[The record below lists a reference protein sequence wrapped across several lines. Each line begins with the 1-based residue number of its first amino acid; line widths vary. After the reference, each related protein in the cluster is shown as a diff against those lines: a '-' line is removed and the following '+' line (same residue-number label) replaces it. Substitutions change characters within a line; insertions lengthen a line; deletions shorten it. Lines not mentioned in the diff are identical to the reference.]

1 MGKPHR
7 GKGTRE
13 LYAHGRGECPIC
25 KRYNVKV
32 LYEMEAGEQKIKIC
46 KTCKAAIKNGTKSLP
61 AVTVTAKA
69 EAPAA
74 EETETKTAAAEAA
87 PAETAA
93 EEKAEE

>member
-13 LYAHGRGECPIC
+13 LFAHGRGECPIC

-61 AVTVTAKA
+61 VTVTAK
-69 EAPAA
+69 ESEPAA
-74 EETETKTAAAEAA
+74 EETATKTAEAA
-87 PAETAA
+87 PAEGAVEA
-93 EEKAEE
+93 PAEKAE

>member
-13 LYAHGRGECPIC
+13 LFAHGRGECPIC

-32 LYEMEAGEQKIKIC
+32 LYEMEAGEQKFKIC

-61 AVTVTAKA
+61 ASTTVTAKA

-74 EETETKTAAAEAA
+74 EEAETKTAAAEA
-87 PAETAA
+87 PVEAA
-93 EEKAEE
+93 TEEKAEE